1 MDRAMSGRPSRRLAV
16 LDHAAHRPAPARELA
31 GGGDVGLVLVD
42 AALEHRAPPLDE
54 PSHALGRVPSR
65 RGVRDLPLG
74 KVLRVRRA
82 AKVVPR
88 RLDEHAPQVLV
99 AGLGD
104 AALPHALAAG
114 VLGGRE
120 PEPRRERPRVLEP
133 GELAGLE
140 DQVCGARHVDA
151 LQAPDGVDPALP
163 PGLGRLGLDQPLEA
177 GLVLHRLPD
186 GVDVVREHVVVRLL
200 GKRYRPDP
208 GPVGGGPVAL
218 PAAGRGGLAERVSV
232 PEEELRQP
240 LLAALQVLA
249 GVVEG
254 AGQVAG
260 RLAPVV
266 GNPHLHDVAHRQH
279 AGQELRVVA
288 VVLPLAVGRGLD
300 HLGHRAD
307 DAVDRPS
314 RTSLFCRSNPVTP
327 DS

>member
-1 MDRAMSGRPSRRLAV
+1 MGCERRYVDSACHYALGA

-31 GGGDVGLVLVD
+31 GGCDVGLVLVD

-120 PEPRRERPRVLEP
+120 PEPRRERPGALEP

-140 DQVCGARHVDA
+140 HVVGGGRGVDA
-151 LQAPDGVDPALP
+151 LEAAEGVDPALP
-163 PGLGRLGLDQPLEA
+163 PGLGRRGLDQLLQP
-177 GLVLHRLPD
+177 GLVL
-186 GVDVVREHVVVRLL
+186 
-200 GKRYRPDP
+200 
-208 GPVGGGPVAL
+208 
-218 PAAGRGGLAERVSV
+218 
-232 PEEELRQP
+232 
-240 LLAALQVLA
+240 LLALL
-249 GVVEG
+249 
-254 AGQVAG
+254 
-260 RLAPVV
+260 
-266 GNPHLHDVAHRQH
+266 
-279 AGQELRVVA
+279 
-288 VVLPLAVGRGLD
+288 
-300 HLGHRAD
+300 
-307 DAVDRPS
+307 
-314 RTSLFCRSNPVTP
+314 
-327 DS
+327 

>member
-82 AKVVPR
+82 AEVVPR
-88 RLDEHAPQVLV
+88 RLDEDPPQVLV

-120 PEPRRERPRVLEP
+120 PEPRRERPGALEP

-140 DQVCGARHVDA
+140 DQVRDARHVDA
-151 LQAPDGVDPALP
+151 LQAPDGVDPALH
-163 PGLGRLGLDQPLEA
+163 LGLDA
-177 GLVLHRLPD
+177 S
-186 GVDVVREHVVVRLL
+186 
-200 GKRYRPDP
+200 
-208 GPVGGGPVAL
+208 A
-218 PAAGRGGLAERVSV
+218 S
-232 PEEELRQP
+232 
-240 LLAALQVLA
+240 
-249 GVVEG
+249 
-254 AGQVAG
+254 
-260 RLAPVV
+260 
-266 GNPHLHDVAHRQH
+266 
-279 AGQELRVVA
+279 
-288 VVLPLAVGRGLD
+288 
-300 HLGHRAD
+300 
-307 DAVDRPS
+307 
-314 RTSLFCRSNPVTP
+314 TSLSRRALSSIACLTAST
-327 DS
+327 